1 MALPRVAAT
10 RLASIA
16 TCATL
21 AVAVGIASQP
31 KTADTIQVWR
41 IGSPHKGDTP
51 GAWMPSGL
59 QLASSKLGFRMS
71 VEVFPAAGFAQTFLD
86 AVRRNAAPDILVF
99 DNFGVMQGIKTELG
113 SFEGIGQEA
122 TSRRDLI
129 QVTGAFDELLGPA
142 RGWTYLFSSSPNH
155 EAARTLAL
163 RTPGCPSGSAV
174 PNLQGELTDLVPKL
188 ARAYLEG
195 DAVSLQAYS
204 DADRLE
210 TVRSNPDTA
219 SVGTVQPC
227 GTWGNS
233 RVVFAWLNVSYQ
245 AETTIGHTRVLI
257 VLRNRSSQWQLLA
270 AARDPVTNGTF
281 VNELPS
287 MVAGLRS
294 HDESPALPAPATLL
308 SPADGDLP
316 RPSNGQPFGSFTWRS
331 SPSEEVVAE
340 VAEFAYKDDARLFVS
355 RPSRPGGS
363 RISAGQLWTTG
374 GKWSWR
380 VWSITKSGD
389 IVFSDV
395 RTFLH

>member
-1 MALPRVAAT
+1 MASPGAGASRM
-10 RLASIA
+10 ASIA
-16 TCATL
+16 ACATL
-21 AVAVGIASQP
+21 AVAVGIASQAR
-31 KTADTIQVWR
+31 TADTIQVWR
-41 IGSPHKGDTP
+41 IGSPHNGDTP
-51 GAWMPSGL
+51 RAWVPSGL
-59 QLASSKLGFRMS
+59 QQVSSKLGFRIS
-71 VEVFPAAGFAQTFLD
+71 VEVFPARGFAQTFLD

-99 DNFGVMQGIKTELG
+99 DNYGVMQGIKTELG

-163 RTPGCPSGSAV
+163 RTPGCPGDSAA
-174 PNLQGELTDLVPKL
+174 PNLQRELTDLVPKL

-195 DAVSLQAYS
+195 DAISIQAYS

-210 TVRSNPDTA
+210 TVRSKPDTV
-219 SVGTVQPC
+219 SVGTVQSC

-257 VLRNRSSQWQLLA
+257 VLRKRSSQWRLLA
-270 AARDPVTNGTF
+270 AARDPVTNGAF

-294 HDESPALPAPATLL
+294 HDEPPALPAPAMLL
-308 SPADGDLP
+308 SPADGDWP
-316 RPSNGQPFGSFTWRS
+316 RPSNGQRLGSFTWRS
-331 SPSEEVVAE
+331 SPSEDVVAE
-340 VAEFAYKDDARLFVS
+340 VAEFAYKDDARLFVG
-355 RPSRPGGS
+355 RPARAGS
-363 RISAGQLWTTG
+363 RISTGQLWTTG
-374 GKWSWR
+374 GQWNWR
-380 VWSITKSGD
+380 VWSITRSGD
-389 IVFSDV
+389 IVFSDA